1 MAKKK
6 FESTVNSELGKKL
19 DALKLLLSDTDKD
32 GKIEKN
38 GKAVWGDVVTFLFN
52 HYESENLTKVSGTR
66 KIQTYILKILHT
78 KNSTQTITTNQ
89 IYTKLKCN
97 KNSIK
102 EVMGW
107 YLPEITAHHKNLGW
121 TAEKIAK
128 QNQPIIEHKAKK

>member
-1 MAKKK
+1 LGGSWGHVVS
-6 FESTVNSELGKKL
+6 FLFDHYNSENMG
-19 DALKLLLSDTDKD
+19 
-32 GKIEKN
+32 
-38 GKAVWGDVVTFLFN
+38 
-52 HYESENLTKVSGTR
+52 KVSGTR

-89 IYTKLKCN
+89 IYSKLKCN